1 MSIRFDAV
9 VIGAGPA
16 GLAAA
21 YELARLG
28 LKVAVLERG
37 KRPGSKNT
45 YGGRVYLSGIR
56 RHLPDLAREIQQ
68 GRLVRREILELAS
81 EKGVLAVSLELPRG
95 EDNGVVISLT
105 RLAELLAQKVE
116 AQGGHVVCSAKVDS
130 LIIQEG
136 RVLGVKCG
144 NDAIYANVVIDA
156 EGVNRLILERARL
169 VQKLSPQDVA
179 LGIKEV
185 YRVDPQLLTKLVDV
199 DSDSEGITVMAFGS
213 FLNYLMGGAF
223 LYTDKSYVHVGLVV
237 YLREHTKVTD
247 HVTKLLDQAKQLPLF
262 RTLIKHGEL
271 VEYCA
276 HLVPVRPLILSI
288 ERLPN
293 GLLPVGDA
301 GGFIVHLGP
310 IVRGVDYA
318 MLSGAC
324 AARAVADLLS
334 KEKTITQERL
344 AQRFY
349 AYLEKSEVL
358 RSLEMFRKL
367 YQSYEVPEIYA
378 KYIKF
383 AVSALKNY
391 LHVRDGVRSFY
402 TSIMDAAREHGLS
415 TWRLLMDFLR
425 TFRKM

>member
-45 YGGRVYLSGIR
+45 YGGRVYLSSIR
-56 RHLPDLAREIQQ
+56 KSAPDIAKELQQ
-68 GRLVRREILELAS
+68 GRLVRKEILELAS
-81 EKGVLAVSLELPRG
+81 EKGVLTISLELPQG

-105 RLAELLAQKVE
+105 KLTETLAQKVE
-116 AQGGHVVCSAKVDS
+116 SQGGYVICSAKVDS

-144 NDAIYANVVIDA
+144 NDAVYANVVIDA
-156 EGVNRLILERARL
+156 EGVNRLVLERAKL
-169 VQKLSPQDVA
+169 VQKPSPQDVA
-179 LGIKEV
+179 LGVKEV
-185 YRVDPQLLTKLVDV
+185 YRVDPQLITKLIDV
-199 DSDSEGITVMAFGS
+199 ESDTEGVAVMAFGS

-223 LYTDKSYVHVGLVV
+223 LYTDRNYVHVGIVL
-237 YLREHTKVTD
+237 YLREYAKVKD
-247 HVTKLLDQAKQLPLF
+247 HVIKFLEQSKQLPII
-262 RTLIKHGEL
+262 RTLVKNGEL

-276 HLVPVRPLILSI
+276 HLVPVRPLTIDL
-288 ERLPN
+288 EKLPN

-310 IVRGVDYA
+310 IIRGVDYA
-318 MLSGAC
+318 IVSGVC

-334 KEKTITQERL
+334 KEKTISQVKL
-344 AQRFY
+344 VQMFNK
-349 AYLEKSEVL
+349 YLEKSEL
-358 RSLEMFRKL
+358 LHSLELFRKL
-367 YQSYEVPEIYA
+367 YQSYEIPEIYA
-378 KYIKF
+378 RYIRF

-391 LHVRDGVRSFY
+391 LHVRDGVRSLY
-402 TSIMDAAREHGLS
+402 SSVMDAAREHGLS
-415 TWRLLMDFLR
+415 TWRLFMDFLR
-425 TFRKM
+425 TFRRM